1 MTSDPRMKPQLL
13 LAEATTPDGAR
24 LTLHSHDGRYSIR
37 VNGKELMNSAT
48 TASELE
54 LGERATEAI
63 TASNSPRILIGGL
76 GFGYTLQGV
85 LSKVGPHATVHVTEL
100 IPAVLAWNRTYLA
113 ELNGALL
120 TDSRVKILTEDVR
133 SVIARSSAQPYD
145 AIALDIDNGPSAMVQ
160 SGNAKVYDLRGI
172 QRIAQAL
179 KPGGR
184 VTIWSSGADKLFE
197 SRLSNSGFT
206 VKAIPSKKHATA
218 KSTSYMIYV
227 ADKNIVPVVAPVA
240 TETPAAE

>member
-1 MTSDPRMKPQLL
+1 MTSDPRMKPQII
-13 LAEATTPDGAR
+13 LAEAKTPDGAR

-37 VNGKELMNSAT
+37 VNGKELMNSAA
-48 TASELE
+48 TASELS
-54 LGERATEAI
+54 LGELATEGLMSS
-63 TASNSPRILIGGL
+63 TEPRILIGGL

-85 LSKVGPHATVHVTEL
+85 LSKVGKKATVHVTEL
-100 IPAVLAWNRTYLA
+100 IPAVLEWNRTMLA

-120 TDSRVKILTEDVR
+120 TDPRVKILTEDVR

-206 VKAIPSKKHATA
+206 VKAIPSRKHATA

-227 ADKNIVPVVAPVA
+227 ADKIIPPAVPVPEGAPPVS
-240 TETPAAE
+240 E

>member
-1 MTSDPRMKPQLL
+1 MKPQIL
-13 LAEATTPDGAR
+13 LAEAKTPDGAR
-24 LTLHSHDGRYSIR
+24 LTLHAHDNRYSIR

-48 TASELE
+48 TASELS
-54 LGERATEAI
+54 LGELAVEGLETSA
-63 TASNSPRILIGGL
+63 APRILIGGL

-85 LSKVGPHATVHVTEL
+85 LSKVGKHATVHVTEL
-100 IPAVLAWNRTYLA
+100 IPAVLEWNRTHLA

-120 TDSRVKILTEDVR
+120 TDPRVKILTEDVR
-133 SVIARSSAQPYD
+133 SVIARSSNQPYD

-184 VTIWSSGADKLFE
+184 VTIWSSGGDKSFE

-206 VKAIPSKKHATA
+206 VKAIPSKKHTTA

-227 ADKNIVPVVAPVA
+227 ADKNIVPAAAPA
-240 TETPAAE
+240 IAETPVG